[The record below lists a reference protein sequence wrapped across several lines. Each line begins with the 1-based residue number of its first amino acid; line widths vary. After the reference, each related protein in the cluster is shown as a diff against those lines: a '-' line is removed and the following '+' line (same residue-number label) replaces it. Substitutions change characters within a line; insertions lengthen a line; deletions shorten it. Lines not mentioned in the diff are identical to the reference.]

1 MADLSN
7 NNGGDKTPTGED
19 AIRQAVENS
28 RNSDESQDED
38 DSDDD
43 SDDGDDDDSDDDS
56 SGDDAAGDGSDDSD
70 DDGDDA
76 DDSDDEEDDDSES
89 GDKKDPKS
97 GRKFSQFAGDGSD
110 KAYISN
116 LEEGYKNSSAE
127 AIRIKGELETASGRL
142 DTFMR
147 VVASNPELATA
158 FNKALGDNGG
168 GAGGSGSGGSGD
180 GESSGDSGL
189 ENPFVASLQ
198 AEWQEKSEKEI
209 QEIIDANPELL
220 TDQELGNKVKKWM
233 GVFSAE
239 YRREHNGRLMSGGA
253 AMLEAMKY
261 LGIEDKREK
270 QNLAN
275 GAKKNLTPP
284 RSRGNKAKKS
294 GGQKPKFTTD
304 QIAMAKAMG
313 RDEKWL
319 EANAK

>member
-1 MADLSN
+1 MADMNN
-7 NNGGDKTPTGED
+7 NNGGDQAPTGED

-28 RNSDESQDED
+28 RNSDESQDDDDADDAD

-43 SDDGDDDDSDDDS
+43 DSSDDS
-56 SGDDAAGDGSDDSD
+56 SGDDAAGDDDDSADDDGDDSDDSD
-70 DDGDDA
+70 DDDDDDA
-76 DDSDDEEDDDSES
+76 ES

-97 GRKFSQFAGDGSD
+97 DRKYSQFKGDGSD

-127 AIRIKGELETASGRL
+127 AIRLKGELDTASGRL

-147 VVASNPELATA
+147 VVGNNPELATA
-158 FNKALGDNGG
+158 FNKALGEAGDNGS
-168 GAGGSGSGGSGD
+168 GSGSGGSDD
-180 GESSGDSGL
+180 GSNSQGSGL
-189 ENPFVASLQ
+189 DNPFIKNMQ
-198 AEWQEKSEKEI
+198 AEWQEKSEVEI
-209 QEIIDANPELL
+209 QEFIDANPEVV
-220 TDQELGNKVKKWM
+220 TDPEVSKDVKHYMKL
-233 GVFSAE
+233 FSNDYYE
-239 YRREHNGRLMSGGA
+239 RTGKLMSGG
-253 AMLEAMKY
+253 EAMAKAY
-261 LGIEDKREK
+261 KHLGLEDKRGK
-270 QNLAN
+270 QDLAN

-294 GGQKPKFTTD
+294 GGQKPKFTAD

>member
-7 NNGGDKTPTGED
+7 NNGGDKVPTGED
-19 AIRQAVENS
+19 AIRQAVESS
-28 RNSDESQDED
+28 RNSDESQEDDDD

-43 SDDGDDDDSDDDS
+43 ADDDSDDDS
-56 SGDDAAGDGSDDSD
+56 SGDDAAGDADDDSD
-70 DDGDDA
+70 DDSDDDA
-76 DDSDDEEDDDSES
+76 DDSDDDDDEDAES
-89 GDKKDPKS
+89 GDKKDLKS
-97 GRKFSQFAGDGSD
+97 DRKYSQFKGDGSD

-127 AIRIKGELETASGRL
+127 AIRLKGELETAGGRL

-158 FNKALGDNGG
+158 FNKALGDSS
-168 GAGGSGSGGSGD
+168 AGGSGSGNSG
-180 GESSGDSGL
+180 GDENGADL
-189 ENPFVASLQ
+189 QNPFIQNLQ
-198 AEWQEKSEKEI
+198 AEWQQKSEQEI
-209 QEIIDANPELL
+209 QEIIEANPEIASDPDLKA
-220 TDQELGNKVKKWM
+220 KVQRWM
-233 GVFSAE
+233 KVFSTE
-239 YRREHNGRLMSGGA
+239 YREENNGRLMGGGDAMLA
-253 AMLEAMKY
+253 AMKH

-294 GGQKPKFTTD
+294 GGQKPKFTAD